1 MTEIEQKLYDQLVN
15 KSIEAFVM
23 AIEIYNK
30 PTLKYRVEGFAF
42 FICNAWELMLKAHLI
57 KTAGE
62 QAIYYPDNE
71 KRTISLEKCI
81 KKVFTNENDPL
92 RKNLECIIE
101 LRNVCTHFITTEYEI
116 IYAPIFQSCVF
127 NFAEKINLFHGIDI
141 TSTVPEHF
149 IHLATTATQI
159 IPDELNSKYGNIIA
173 DKIQTLQETI
183 ENETA
188 SIHNSNFAII
198 IRQDYY
204 LTKKM
209 DGNALKVRIAK
220 TDETPDEKIRIV
232 KEVQDINRTHPL
244 TVKKI
249 VSKVQQAL
257 NKAEIAS
264 KFNKSTFQDFVKYF
278 NLKSD
283 SKFCYT
289 NKIADTPSYSYS
301 MKVVD
306 LIVEEYKK
314 NPFCGET
321 IHKELK
327 NREEKKMS

>member
-1 MTEIEQKLYDQLVN
+1 MTETEKNLYKQLVN
-15 KSIEAFVM
+15 KSTEAFVM

-42 FICNAWELMLKAHLI
+42 FICNAWELMLKAHII
-57 KTAGE
+57 KIAGE
-62 QAIYYPDNE
+62 QAIYYPDKE
-71 KRTISLEKCI
+71 GKRTISLEKCI

-92 RKNLECIIE
+92 RKNLECVIE
-101 LRNVCTHFITTEYEI
+101 LRNICTHFITPEYEI

-127 NFAEKINLFHGIDI
+127 NFAEKTNLFHGIDI
-141 TSTVPEHF
+141 TTLIPEHF
-149 IHLATTATQI
+149 IHLATTATPI
-159 IPDELNSKYGNIIA
+159 IHDELKSKYGNIIA
-173 DKIQTLQETI
+173 DKIQSIQETI

-204 LTKKM
+204 LTKKN
-209 DGNALKVRIAK
+209 DGNALKIRIAK
-220 TDETPDEKIRIV
+220 TDEETDEKIKII
-232 KEVQDINRTHPL
+232 KEIQDINLTHPL

-249 VSKVQQAL
+249 VEKVQQAL
-257 NKAEIAS
+257 DKAGIIV
-264 KFNKSTFQDFVKYF
+264 KFNRSTFQDFVKYF

-283 SKFCYT
+283 SNFCYI
-289 NKIADTPSYSYS
+289 NKIGDTPSYSYS

-314 NPFCGET
+314 NPSCGEN
-321 IHKELK
+321 IHKEIK
-327 NREEKKMS
+327 NREVKK